1 MQLIRIDLP
10 KTYEDSIVQTQ
21 VENQRIQMRRFEQ
34 QAELIRQ
41 DISVLRSDA
50 QAKIRVTNSSGEA
63 EAYKIRQNAESTA
76 INNTI
81 SNQALVYNAIQT
93 DIGLKGDDLNQYL
106 YMNTLNDQ
114 KNAKLLVG
122 MQNSILSFG
131 NTPTKTR

>member
-81 SNQALVYNAIQT
+81 SNQALVYNSIQN